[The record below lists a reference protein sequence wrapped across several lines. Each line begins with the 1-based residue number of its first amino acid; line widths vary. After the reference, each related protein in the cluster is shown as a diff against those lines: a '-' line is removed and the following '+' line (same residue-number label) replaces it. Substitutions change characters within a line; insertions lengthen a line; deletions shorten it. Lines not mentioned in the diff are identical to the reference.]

1 MVFLFWFSFALLLS
15 FFVYLFVCLFGF
27 IWFGFA
33 LLLGFFYFFGFVLF
47 CFVMFGWGC
56 LFVSLK
62 LRKRADFHD

>member
-47 CFVMFGWGC
+47 CFVLFCYVWMG
-56 LFVSLK
+56 LFVCFLEIK
-62 LRKRADFHD
+62 EEG